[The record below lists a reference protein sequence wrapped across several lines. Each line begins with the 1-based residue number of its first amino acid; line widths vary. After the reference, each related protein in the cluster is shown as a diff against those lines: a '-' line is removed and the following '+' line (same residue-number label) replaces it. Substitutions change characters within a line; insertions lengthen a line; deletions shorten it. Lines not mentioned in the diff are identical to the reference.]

1 MRNGEIMA
9 TTYKSKVSEG
19 HWHIW
24 HSNVNGD
31 ELLHTFT
38 TEEEADY
45 YLATGRKLISKTMVE
60 GWLGSDNMS
69 TDDFLD
75 LITDIINEDYPL
87 DILRSDV
94 LEFMENEN
102 A

>member
-1 MRNGEIMA
+1 MA
-9 TTYKSKVSEG
+9 TTYKSQRNEDQ
-19 HWHIW
+19 WDIW

-31 ELLHTFT
+31 EILHTFA

-45 YLATGRKLISKTMVE
+45 YLATGKKLISKTMLE

-69 TDDFLD
+69 ADDFLD
-75 LITDIINEDYPL
+75 LLTEIINEDYPL
-87 DILRSDV
+87 DIFRTDV
-94 LEFMENEN
+94 LEFMENHN

>member
-9 TTYKSKVSEG
+9 TTYKSKVSED

-45 YLATGRKLISKTMVE
+45 YLKTGKKLISKARLE
-60 GWLGSDNMS
+60 SWLGSDNMS

-87 DILRSDV
+87 DIFRADV
-94 LEFMENEN
+94 LEFEENEN

>member
-1 MRNGEIMA
+1 MA
-9 TTYKSKVSEG
+9 TTYKSKVSDD
-19 HWHIW
+19 HWVIW

-45 YLATGRKLISKTMVE
+45 YLANGKKLISKAMVE
-60 GWLGSDNMS
+60 SWLGSDNMS

-87 DILRSDV
+87 DIFKSDV
-94 LEFMENEN
+94 LDFMENEN
-102 A
+102 VE

>member
-9 TTYKSKVSEG
+9 TTYKSKVSED
-19 HWHIW
+19 HWDIW
-24 HSNVNGD
+24 HTNVNGD
-31 ELLHTFT
+31 ELLHTFS

-45 YLATGRKLISKTMVE
+45 YLKTGKKLISKTRLE
-60 GWLGSDNMS
+60 SWLGSDNMS

-87 DILRSDV
+87 DIFRADV
-94 LEFMENEN
+94 LEFAENEN
-102 A
+102 V

>member
-1 MRNGEIMA
+1 MA

-31 ELLHTFT
+31 ELLHTFS

-45 YLATGRKLISKTMVE
+45 YLKTGKKLISKTRLE
-60 GWLGSDNMS
+60 SWLGSDNMS

-87 DILRSDV
+87 DIFRADV
-94 LEFMENEN
+94 LEFVENEN

>member
-1 MRNGEIMA
+1 
-9 TTYKSKVSEG
+9 
-19 HWHIW
+19 
-24 HSNVNGD
+24 
-31 ELLHTFT
+31 
-38 TEEEADY
+38 
-45 YLATGRKLISKTMVE
+45 
-60 GWLGSDNMS
+60 MS

>member
-1 MRNGEIMA
+1 MA
-9 TTYKSKVSEG
+9 TTYKSKVSES
-19 HWHIW
+19 HWDIW
-24 HSNVNGD
+24 HSNVNGN
-31 ELLHTFT
+31 ELLHTFS

-45 YLATGRKLISKTMVE
+45 YLKTGKKLISKIMVE

-75 LITDIINEDYPL
+75 LITEVINGDYPL
-87 DILRSDV
+87 DILRTDV

>member
-1 MRNGEIMA
+1 MMMA
-9 TTYKSKVSEG
+9 MTYKSNRSENQ
-19 HWHIW
+19 WDIW

-31 ELLHTFT
+31 EILHTFA

-45 YLATGRKLISKTMVE
+45 YLKTGKKLISKAMVE

-69 TDDFLD
+69 VDDFLD
-75 LITDIINEDYPL
+75 LLTEIINEDYPL
-87 DILRSDV
+87 DIFRADV
-94 LEFMENEN
+94 LEFMEMEN